1 MATTKKT
8 VEKKPTKKTTEKTTA
23 KKTTKKVEKPSVEKP
38 SVEKKTV
45 AKKTTTKKAVKE
57 AVKELS
63 VSTFDSK
70 LTIKYGDDEIV
81 RTSMNSKVYFF
92 EDILKQKVKEKCV
105 VALTIYGK
113 KTYIVVDKHDRH
125 LRKSPAAVADLLTTV
140 AAQRK
145 KIIKELEG

>member
-8 VEKKPTKKTTEKTTA
+8 VEKKSTKKTTEKTTA
-23 KKTTKKVEKPSVEKP
+23 KKSTTKKVEKP

-45 AKKTTTKKAVKE
+45 AKKTTTKKVVKE

>member
-8 VEKKPTKKTTEKTTA
+8 VEKKPTKKTTEKVTA
-23 KKTTKKVEKPSVEKP
+23 KKSTSKKVEKPV
-38 SVEKKTV
+38 VEKKTSV
-45 AKKTTTKKAVKE
+45 KKTTTKKTVKE
-57 AVKELS
+57 VVKELS

-81 RTSMNSKVYFF
+81 KTSMNSKVYFF

-113 KTYIVVDKHDRH
+113 KTYIVIDKHDRH

>member
-8 VEKKPTKKTTEKTTA
+8 VEKKPTKKTTEKITA
-23 KKTTKKVEKPSVEKP
+23 KKTTTKKVEKSAA
-38 SVEKKTV
+38 EKKTSV
-45 AKKTTTKKAVKE
+45 KKTTTKKAVKE
-57 AVKELS
+57 VVKELS

-81 RTSMNSKVYFF
+81 KTSMNSKVYFF

-113 KTYIVVDKHDRH
+113 KAYIVIDKHDRH

>member
-8 VEKKPTKKTTEKTTA
+8 VEKKSTKKTNEKTTA
-23 KKTTKKVEKPSVEKP
+23 KKTTKKVEKPSTQKKP
-38 SVEKKTV
+38 VAKKTV
-45 AKKTTTKKAVKE
+45 AKKEVKE
-57 AVKELS
+57 TVKELS
-63 VSTFDSK
+63 VSAFDSK
-70 LTIKYGDDEIV
+70 ITIKYGDDEIIKAAP
-81 RTSMNSKVYFF
+81 NSKVYFF

-105 VALTIYGK
+105 VALSIYGK

>member
-8 VEKKPTKKTTEKTTA
+8 LEKKSTKKTTEKTTA
-23 KKTTKKVEKPSVEKP
+23 KNTTAKKVEKPSTQ
-38 SVEKKTV
+38 KKQAAKKIV
-45 AKKTTTKKAVKE
+45 AKKEVKE
-57 AVKELS
+57 TVKELS
-63 VSTFDSK
+63 VSAFDSK
-70 LTIKYGDDEIV
+70 TTIKYGDDEIIKA
-81 RTSMNSKVYFF
+81 SPNSKVYFF

-113 KTYIVVDKHDRH
+113 KTYIVVDKHDRY

>member
-8 VEKKPTKKTTEKTTA
+8 VEKKSTKKTTEKTTV
-23 KKTTKKVEKPSVEKP
+23 KKTTKKVEKP

-81 RTSMNSKVYFF
+81 KTSMNSKVYFF

>member
-8 VEKKPTKKTTEKTTA
+8 VEKKSTKKTTEKTTA
-23 KKTTKKVEKPSVEKP
+23 KKTNKKVEKPSTQKKP
-38 SVEKKTV
+38 V
-45 AKKTTTKKAVKE
+45 AKKTGAKKAVKE
-57 AVKELS
+57 VVKELS
-63 VSTFDSK
+63 VSAFDSK
-70 LTIKYGDDEIV
+70 ITIKYGDDEIIKA
-81 RTSMNSKVYFF
+81 SPNSKVYFF

-113 KTYIVVDKHDRH
+113 KTYIVVDKHDRY

>member
-8 VEKKPTKKTTEKTTA
+8 IEKKPTKKTTEKVT
-23 KKTTKKVEKPSVEKP
+23 
-38 SVEKKTV
+38 
-45 AKKTTTKKAVKE
+45 AKKTTTKKVEKSSTEKKASVKKTTTAKKAVKE
-57 AVKELS
+57 VVKELS

-81 RTSMNSKVYFF
+81 KTSMNSKVYFF

-113 KTYIVVDKHDRH
+113 KAYIVIDKHDRH

>member
-8 VEKKPTKKTTEKTTA
+8 VEKKPTKKTTEKATA
-23 KKTTKKVEKPSVEKP
+23 KKTTTKKVEKPSI
-38 SVEKKTV
+38 EKKTSI
-45 AKKTTTKKAVKE
+45 KKTTKKAVKE

>member
-1 MATTKKT
+1 MATSKKT
-8 VEKKPTKKTTEKTTA
+8 IEKKPTKKTTEKITA
-23 KKTTKKVEKPSVEKP
+23 KKTTKKVEKS
-38 SVEKKTV
+38 STEKKTSV
-45 AKKTTTKKAVKE
+45 KKTTTAKKAVKE
-57 AVKELS
+57 VVKELS

-81 RTSMNSKVYFF
+81 KTSMNSKVYFF

-113 KTYIVVDKHDRH
+113 KAYIVIDKHDRH